1 MKTLK
6 ESLEQ
11 EILCGK
17 HLFEKLKIGKSKNN
31 SKNIINIP
39 VVDFDNNIIS
49 KKNVW
54 KSFEMP
60 EGQYV
65 IYTDMYRM
73 NYPHIATVDDMVSN
87 MMFWQDDFE
96 DFNFNDDILYSSDDE
111 KDIIKW
117 YCENHL
123 KCDLPDANKYKTLDD
138 WENSFDK
145 NTNNTGSVDSSEF
158 IYNVY
163 NGKYKIDGLEFKN
176 IFDMAS
182 IADYMSNFI

>member
-6 ESLEQ
+6 ETLQDEL
-11 EILCGK
+11 LCGK
-17 HLFEKLKIGKSKNN
+17 HLFEKLKIYKSKNN

-39 VVDFDNNIIS
+39 TVDFDNNTIS
-49 KKNVW
+49 TKNVW

-60 EGQYV
+60 EGKYV

-73 NYPHIATVDDMVSN
+73 NYPYIATVDDMVGQ

-96 DFNFNDDILYSSDDE
+96 DFNFDDDILYYSDDE

-123 KCDLPDANKYKTLDD
+123 KCDLPDSNKYKTLND
-138 WENSFDK
+138 WEKSFNT
-145 NTNNTGSVDSSEF
+145 NTNNKRSIDSTEF

-163 NGKYKIDGLEFKN
+163 NEKYEIVGLEFDN
-176 IFDMAS
+176 IFDMES
-182 IADYMSNFI
+182 IADSL